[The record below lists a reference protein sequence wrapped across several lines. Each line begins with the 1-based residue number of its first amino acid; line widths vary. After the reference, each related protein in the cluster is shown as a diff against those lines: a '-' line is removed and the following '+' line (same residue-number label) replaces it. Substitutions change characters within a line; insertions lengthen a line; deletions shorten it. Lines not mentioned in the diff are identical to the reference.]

1 MAKQKR
7 EGNGP
12 VHESLGCRE
21 RKPSPPPPPNFPIM
35 TMVWVVAWMRKASG
49 VIEFILI
56 MYNRERRIL
65 NNQVS
70 NIDTY

>member
-1 MAKQKR
+1 MPGEKT
-7 EGNGP
+7 
-12 VHESLGCRE
+12 L
-21 RKPSPPPPPNFPIM
+21 PPPSNFPIM

-70 NIDTY
+70 NIDTYWIKWMKETVHGKHGY